1 MAKNKGG
8 RPTKMTESTLKKL
21 EEAYLADAT
30 HLQAAQYAG
39 ISEPTLHDYR
49 NKHPE
54 FSKRI
59 DDLRGMT
66 CLRAKMN
73 VKQAVEKESEAPGMG
88 VSKSQWYLERR
99 DPDFKPKKETDVNLG
114 AQKSLID
121 AIIEAKKGRK

>member
-1 MAKNKGG
+1 MPAG
-8 RPTKMTESTLKKL
+8 RPTKMTPDTLKKL

-59 DDLRGMT
+59 DALRGMT
-66 CLRAKMN
+66 GLRAKMN
-73 VKQAVEKESEAPGMG
+73 VSQAIEQESDPDKS

-99 DPDFKPKKETDVNLG
+99 DKAFQPSSKVENIINPHEDFVKL
-114 AQKSLID
+114 LID
-121 AIIEAKKGRK
+121 KEKV